1 MSKAY
6 LFSVFDLNDY
16 NYLKMPWRIVV
27 EVLPPLS
34 KAMPDS
40 TFYILT
46 DSKQTR
52 KLREILERNNN
63 VKLISLNTP
72 VLRYPYK
79 GLVQTIESLKKRF
92 NIEVLVVFSGV
103 NLHVW
108 MRVAKLLEIKKLVI
122 VFLTPIYTWRELA
135 VIATKLIPR
144 LLMYGTFVDFLDF
157 VKLCYEN
164 VLARFVSSISRNIIK
179 LTKDY
184 DVHVIVMH
192 YNAFSLFKSLE
203 FKVHIAVPKL
213 ILVGKKQRSQWHSP
227 NEMPR
232 IAYFGPLIL
241 ARGYDIVIELSRRLP
256 KDTPVMVTLFSR
268 SKLPNSLLSKLS
280 SNNLNVVERFFEN
293 FEEIVR
299 VAESHDLIVL
309 PFRFVLS
316 DIPLAVLELAC
327 SGTLVVTTP
336 YSHVTK
342 SCPNLVILDINELND
357 TGKVIELAYFAKKI
371 YSRYHYAISW
381 GDFVDLLKKVL
392 RGED

>member
-46 DSKQTR
+46 DSKQTCKVR
-52 KLREILERNNN
+52 KMLEENIN

-92 NIEVLVVFSGV
+92 NIEGLIVFSGV
-103 NLHVW
+103 NIHVW
-108 MRVAKLLEIKKLVI
+108 IRIAKLLEIKKLVI

-135 VIATKLIPR
+135 VIATKLVPK
-144 LLMYGTFVDFLDF
+144 LLVHGSFLDLLDL

-164 VLARFVSSISRNIIK
+164 ILTRFVLSISRNIIK
-179 LTKDY
+179 LTEDY

-192 YNAFSLFKSLE
+192 YNASSLFKKLK

-213 ILVGKKQRSQWHSP
+213 ILIGKKQRGQWHSS
-227 NEMPR
+227 NEVLR

-241 ARGYDIVIELSRRLP
+241 ARGYDIVVELSGRLP
-256 KDTPVMVTLFSR
+256 KDAPVMVTLFSR
-268 SKLPNSLLSKLS
+268 SKLTSNLLDKLS
-280 SNNLNVVERFFEN
+280 SVNIKVVEKFFEN

-299 VAESHDLIVL
+299 IAESYDLIVL

-316 DIPLAVLELAC
+316 DIPLVVLELAC

-342 SCPNLVILDINELND
+342 SCPNLVVLDINELEN
-357 TGKVIELAYFAKKI
+357 TSRVIGLAYFAKKL
-371 YSRYHYAISW
+371 YNRYHYAIYW